1 MSEYNYIYY
10 GDGDIRIEYPDP
22 ILGFDIRFDGTYII
36 ESYNPNN
43 FSIGYNNGRMI
54 GVGLG
59 SPLVENTFLKYT
71 GELIIKECR
80 IITSDMQEVYI
91 IPKLS
96 VNDRFGSI
104 RNNFDGENAKFENLD
119 KVGIVGEMP
128 SSISVNIITR
138 NLHTEGGDYLLDGI
152 DYIGDYHRHPTGV
165 AMTGADHTEDSVKLE
180 LKDKVKRTKRL
191 LQTIRTI
198 RTTPTGGGGY

>member
-1 MSEYNYIYY
+1 MSRYNYIYY
-10 GDGDIRIEYPDP
+10 GDGDIRIEYPNP

-43 FSIGYNNGRMI
+43 FLIGYNNGRMI
-54 GVGLG
+54 GFSLG
-59 SPLVENTFLKYT
+59 SSLVENIFLKYT
-71 GELIIKECR
+71 GHLIIKECK
-80 IITSDMQEVYI
+80 ISTANMKNINI
-91 IPKLS
+91 IPRLAT
-96 VNDRFGSI
+96 NDRFGSI
-104 RNNFDGENAKFENLD
+104 RNNFDGENEKFENLD

-128 SSISVNIITR
+128 SSISVNVFTR

-152 DYIGDYHRHPTGV
+152 NYIGDYHRHPTGV
-165 AMTGADHTEDSVKLE
+165 AMTGADHTEDSEKLE
-180 LKDKVKRTKRL
+180 LKGREERTRRL